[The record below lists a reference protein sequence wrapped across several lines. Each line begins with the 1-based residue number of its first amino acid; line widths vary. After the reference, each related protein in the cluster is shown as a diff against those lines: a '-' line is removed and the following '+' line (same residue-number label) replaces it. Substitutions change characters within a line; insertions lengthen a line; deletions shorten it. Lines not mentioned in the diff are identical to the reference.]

1 MGVALVRGP
10 RPLTQGS
17 CTTAVPVDR
26 SSGMNAAPHERG
38 LALLLAHCASLDPD
52 SPTARERLDEALGP
66 DLAQKLVFA
75 LSSGTKSRARSR
87 SALGARALFAA

>member
-1 MGVALVRGP
+1 
-10 RPLTQGS
+10 
-17 CTTAVPVDR
+17 
-26 SSGMNAAPHERG
+26 MNAVPHERG
-38 LALLLAHCASLDPD
+38 LAFLLAHCASLDPD

-87 SALGARALFAA
+87 SGLGARALFAA